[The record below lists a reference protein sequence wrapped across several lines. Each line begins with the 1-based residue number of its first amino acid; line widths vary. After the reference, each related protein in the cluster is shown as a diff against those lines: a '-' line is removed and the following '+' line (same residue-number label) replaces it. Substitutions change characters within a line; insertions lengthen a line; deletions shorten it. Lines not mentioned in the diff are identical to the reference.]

1 MGDERVLVGY
11 EKADDA
17 GVYLLDDGTCLVQTL
32 DFFTPVL
39 DDPYD
44 YGRVAAANSISDI
57 YAMGARP
64 LYAISIVCFH
74 VGKLGSDVLGKIL
87 LGAQRKAAEAGVP
100 IIGGH
105 SIEDDEPKF
114 GLSVTGIAMVDRLV
128 RNDQAKPG
136 DVLLLTKPL
145 GSGIY
150 TTAVKQG
157 KATKKQ
163 ERLVT
168 EVMAELNKG
177 ACESMVEVG
186 VNAATDVT
194 GYGFLGHL
202 REMLTASAVAA
213 IVTASEVP
221 RLPDLLELIMAG
233 AVPGGS
239 MTNLQWVNE
248 IVEWG
253 SGIDEYTKVVL
264 CDAQT
269 SGGLIISCPARKLER
284 LRSQF
289 RERGVEASVVGV
301 LFDGPPGAIAVM
313 P

>member
-1 MGDERVLVGY
+1 MDNERVLVGY
-11 EKADDA
+11 DTADDA
-17 GVYLLDDGTCLVQTL
+17 GVYLLDDGSCLVQTL

-44 YGRVAAANSISDI
+44 YGRVAAANAISDI

-74 VGKLGSDVLGKIL
+74 VRKLGSEVLGKIM

-105 SIEDDEPKF
+105 SIEDEEPKF
-114 GLSVTGIAMVDRLV
+114 GLSVTGIAMVDRIV

-136 DVLLLTKPL
+136 DVLILTKPL

-150 TTAVKQG
+150 TTAIKQG
-157 KATKKQ
+157 KASAKQ

-168 EVMAELNKG
+168 GVMAMLNKE
-177 ACESMVEVG
+177 ASEAMVEVG

-194 GYGFLGHL
+194 GFGLMGHL
-202 REMLTASAVAA
+202 HEMLKASSVSAIITASQ
-213 IVTASEVP
+213 VP
-221 RLPDLLELIMAG
+221 LLPDWLELVKAG
-233 AVPGGS
+233 AVPGGT
-239 MTNLQWVNE
+239 MTNLSWVDE
-248 IVEWG
+248 KVEWNAG
-253 SGIDEYTKVVL
+253 VDEYTKVIL

-269 SGGLIISCPARKLER
+269 SGGLLISCPERKLEH

-289 RERGVEASVVGV
+289 RERGVEASVIGV
-301 LFDGPPGAIAVM
+301 LFDGPAGAIAVM